1 MSDFKTALVEDARIA
16 MVTDE
21 EVFGVKSSASQSTY
35 QQFQAISQ
43 SNSSITF
50 NIQVPS
56 ENILIDR
63 HIRIQSTIAF
73 TLNIGNQAGGLGAVP
88 AGALALNYGL
98 TDSLQAFPL
107 NSLFTTAQLTINNV
121 STSTNYQDVL
131 PMLMR
136 MNDNRMLSR
145 YNSTTPAYPDSAWG
159 EYPDAIG
166 SNSNPLASFNNDGY
180 DIDFSPRGAYPVT
193 ILPSGIAHYINGVL
207 QADHSLIST
216 SVNDT
221 WVVQGSVQVTEP
233 FLFLS
238 PLINSQPGNSAG
250 LIGVNNMSL
259 VLNIDSTCKRFWSTG
274 NGTPYVTGS
283 VANPSSY
290 IQSITLGN
298 ANQPVGF
305 SNTRLLFNFLSLQPE
320 QYAKISTKNIV
331 PYLDYPR
338 YITSSQT
345 PIGPANT
352 PGVSNTASLTSAS
365 LQLNQVPDL
374 ILVGVRVPMA
384 NQNWSLASS
393 FLTINKINVSFNNSS
408 GLLAS
413 ATQQDLWDISVRNG
427 SQQEFLEFSGS
438 ALVNQNFDGYGNFV
452 PTTGSLLVLDPV
464 YDFSLPSYLS
474 SSSLGQY
481 QLLIQMEVTNQFN
494 YSVTPE
500 IVIITINSGLFAT
513 QQGTSQIFTGILTK
527 DQILKTKE
535 ENPVPHLDT
544 SEYARLVGGKS
555 GNLGMSNIAHMLKRH
570 LKKKMAE
577 HGGAHSGGA
586 TSGGAFPAA
595 VTSGAARRKISK
607 HC

>member
-73 TLNIGNQAGGLGAVP
+73 TLNIGNQTGGPGAVP

-145 YNSTTPAYPDSAWG
+145 YNSTTAAYPDSAWG

-193 ILPSGIAHYINGVL
+193 INPNDIAHYINGVL

-283 VANPSSY
+283 VPNPTSY

-331 PYLDYPR
+331 SYLDYPR

-345 PIGPANT
+345 AI
-352 PGVSNTASLTSAS
+352 VSGASAPLTTAS

-374 ILVGVRVPMA
+374 ILVAVRVPMA

-393 FLTINKINVSFNNSS
+393 FLTINSINVSFNNSS

-427 SQQEFLEFSGS
+427 SQQEFLEFSGK

-481 QLLIQMEVTNQFN
+481 QLLIQMNVTNQFN

-570 LKKKMAE
+570 LKKKME
-577 HGGAHSGGA
+577 H
-586 TSGGAFPAA
+586 GGAFPAA
-595 VTSGAARRKISK
+595 VSSGGAGFPAAVSSGAARRKISK
-607 HC
+607 HL